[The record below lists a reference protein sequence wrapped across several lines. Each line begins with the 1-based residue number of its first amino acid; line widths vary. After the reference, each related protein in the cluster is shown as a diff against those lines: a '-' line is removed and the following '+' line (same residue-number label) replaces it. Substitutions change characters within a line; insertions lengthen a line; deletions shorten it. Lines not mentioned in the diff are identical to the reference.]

1 MEIKKNLMKKE
12 RMGFRYQFI
21 RTREIFELMDV
32 VSKGGELIEINDM
45 RRETTTRVSNALA

>member
-1 MEIKKNLMKKE
+1 MKKE

-32 VSKGGELIEINDM
+32 VSKGGESIEINDM